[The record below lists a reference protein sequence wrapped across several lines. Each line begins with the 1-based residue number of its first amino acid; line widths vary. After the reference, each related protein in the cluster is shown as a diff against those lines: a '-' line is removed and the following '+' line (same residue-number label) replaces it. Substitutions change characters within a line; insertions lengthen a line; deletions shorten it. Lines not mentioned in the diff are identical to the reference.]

1 MILENLDLCLRERH
15 TLPEYVC
22 TLEVY
27 MNTVRFAGKNS
38 VVVLLLCLMLTAG
51 GCATTG
57 GKSYSK
63 DEARQVQTVQRGVIL
78 SIEEVTIEQDPSI
91 VGTGI
96 GGVLGGVIGSTMGK
110 GTGRLLATAGGAA
123 VGAVLGAMGEKAVR
137 TEKAYE
143 FMIDLENNAGT
154 ISVVQAVDGT
164 YAVGDHVRVLRNSGN
179 RARVVKAQ

>member
-1 MILENLDLCLRERH
+1 MSTI
-15 TLPEYVC
+15 
-22 TLEVY
+22 
-27 MNTVRFAGKNS
+27 RFAGKIP
-38 VVVLLLCLMLTAG
+38 VVILLLCLMLATG

-78 SIEEVTIEQDPSI
+78 SIEEVTIEQDASI

-110 GTGRLLATAGGAA
+110 GTGRVLATAGGAA
-123 VGAVLGAMGEKAVR
+123 VGAVLGALGEKEIR

-143 FMIDLENNAGT
+143 FMIELENKAGT
-154 ISVVQAVDGT
+154 ISVVQAIDGT
-164 YAVGDHVRVLRNSGN
+164 YAVGDRVRVLRSSGN

>member
-1 MILENLDLCLRERH
+1 MSTI
-15 TLPEYVC
+15 
-22 TLEVY
+22 
-27 MNTVRFAGKNS
+27 RFAGKIPA
-38 VVVLLLCLMLTAG
+38 VILLLCLMLAAG

-78 SIEEVTIEQDPSI
+78 SIEEVTIEQDASI

-110 GTGRLLATAGGAA
+110 GTGRVLATAGGAA
-123 VGAVLGAMGEKAVR
+123 VGAVLGALGEKEIR

-143 FMIDLENNAGT
+143 FMIDLEDKAGT
-154 ISVVQAVDGT
+154 ISVVQAIDGT
-164 YAVGDHVRVLRNSGN
+164 YAVGDHVRVLRSSGN
-179 RARVVKAQ
+179 RARVVKAE